1 MQFSLVV
8 ILAAFASSGLAA
20 PTLFSRQDT
29 CDIKSTLILPPSP
42 IYPSP
47 SNLDCVLD
55 LAPSVV
61 ACGSAAAQ
69 LEIGASHSLLTTT
82 AFTHLHIH
90 ADPVSDA
97 GCLIAAAKDVVDL
110 PPSCNG
116 CLAQFGVSTGTSGI
130 IGSVESGLSS
140 AGSAISSGLSSL
152 GSDISGLF

>member
-1 MQFSLVV
+1 MQFSLVA
-8 ILAAFASSGLAA
+8 ILAAFASSALAA

-29 CDIKSTLILPPSP
+29 CDIK
-42 IYPSP
+42 
-47 SNLDCVLD
+47 NCVLD

-61 ACGSAAAQ
+61 ACGSATAQ
-69 LEIGASHSLLTTT
+69 LEI
-82 AFTHLHIH
+82 
-90 ADPVSDA
+90 DPVSDA

-116 CLAQFGVSTGTSGI
+116 CLAQFDISTGTSGV